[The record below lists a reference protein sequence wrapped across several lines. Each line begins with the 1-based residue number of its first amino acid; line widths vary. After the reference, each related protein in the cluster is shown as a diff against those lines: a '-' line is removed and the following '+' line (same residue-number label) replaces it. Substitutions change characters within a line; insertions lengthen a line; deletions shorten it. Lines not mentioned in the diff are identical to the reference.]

1 MAKDAYQL
9 QVRSKYESWDL
20 AKRAIEDFQLKTCS
34 QFYVRDSRTL
44 AQAKKTTPRIVD
56 KTREQLKYMFITYS
70 CIHGGWSFKS
80 RPTTGTRPQQM

>member
-1 MAKDAYQL
+1 MAEDAHDL
-9 QVRSKYESWDL
+9 QVGRQYESWEL

-44 AQAKKTTPRIVD
+44 AQAKKTTPRIVE
-56 KTREQLKYMFITYS
+56 KAKEQLKYTFITYS
-70 CIHGGWSFKS
+70 CIHGGRSFKR